1 MNHSFS
7 SWKELS
13 TFASMNIRQ
22 EKIAALLQKELGQY
36 FQREA
41 RSICKGA
48 MVTVTVVR
56 LSPDLSIAKVYLSIF
71 GSSKTDEVF
80 ESILSHSGTI
90 RFELSKILRHQL
102 RKTPEFHFYIDDSFE
117 YSKKIDELLDQ

>member
-1 MNHSFS
+1 
-7 SWKELS
+7 
-13 TFASMNIRQ
+13 MNIRQ

-41 RSICKGA
+41 RSLCKGA

-56 LSPDLSIAKVYLSIF
+56 LTPDLSIAKVYLSIF
-71 GSSKTDEVF
+71 GSNTADEVF
-80 ESILSHSGTI
+80 DNILSNAGSI
-90 RFELSKILRHQL
+90 RYELSKILRHQL
-102 RKTPEFHFYIDDSFE
+102 RKIPEFHFYLDDSFE